1 MEAGCLW
8 VILPTVTRKWGVF
21 VHDFRAPLMVD
32 FIDSILEIEK
42 QFGFDAALDIHW
54 VECQY

>member
-1 MEAGCLW
+1 
-8 VILPTVTRKWGVF
+8 
-21 VHDFRAPLMVD
+21 MVD